1 MLKRIVDIMASLFAL
16 ILFSPL
22 FLLIAILIKREAR
35 GPIFYRG
42 LRVGQNKKTFYMLK
56 FRTMVVDAEKRGG
69 PTTSNSDSRITKTG
83 AFLRKYKLDELP
95 QLINVLKG
103 EMSLI
108 GPRPEIVSE
117 VELYD
122 PEWNVIFDVKPGI
135 TDLSSIQ
142 FRNEGEIIANS
153 GIADAHLAYRS
164 LIQPK
169 KLALQREYVLNRSL
183 VLDAKILFNTIKV
196 VVRN

>member
-1 MLKRIVDIMASLFAL
+1 
-16 ILFSPL
+16 
-22 FLLIAILIKREAR
+22 
-35 GPIFYRG
+35 
-42 LRVGQNKKTFYMLK
+42 
-56 FRTMVVDAEKRGG
+56 KRGG

-103 EMSLI
+103 DMSLI
-108 GPRPEIVSE
+108 GPRPEIASE

-135 TDLSSIQ
+135 TDLSSIE

-153 GIADAHLAYRS
+153 GIADAHVAYRS
-164 LIQPK
+164 LIQPR